1 MQKFKKILIVCPE
14 GAVTGG
20 PEALHQLA
28 AHMNSLG
35 LPAFMCYV
43 PFDKPANA
51 PKPYERYNTQSAP
64 YEDAEGNFILF
75 PEIEPMP
82 ALKVKHA
89 TAALWWLSL
98 ENFLERRHTS
108 KIHDKLRYF
117 KRMVQGRRPLG
128 GASKLKSLLHFSQTE
143 HATQYLRS
151 CGIEPI
157 PLIDSINED
166 FLTDRYLDRIDHKKN
181 IVLYNPTKGWNVTRD
196 LIAAYPELNF
206 VPVKGLNR
214 EQLSERLYEAKI
226 YMDFGH
232 HPGRDRMPREA
243 AMHGCALISG
253 ILGSAGNDIDL
264 PIPKTYKLD
273 SATPDFVN
281 NFGELVMDMMQNFP
295 QHYANFAS
303 YRKWVQNEPTV
314 FKQQIYDYFCK

>member
-1 MQKFKKILIVCPE
+1 MKKFNKILIVCPE

-28 AHMNSLG
+28 AHMNSFG

-43 PFDKPANA
+43 PFDKPSNA
-51 PKPYERYNTQSAP
+51 PKPYVRYNTQSAP
-64 YEDAEGNFILF
+64 YEDAKGNFIIF

-108 KIHDKLRYF
+108 KIHDKLRNF
-117 KRMVQGRRPLG
+117 KRIDQERRPLG
-128 GASKLKSLLHFSQTE
+128 GATKLKSLLHFSQTE

-166 FLTDRYLDRIDHKKN
+166 FLTDRYLSRTDHKKN
-181 IVLYNPTKGWNVTRD
+181 IILYNPTKGWKVTRK
-196 LIAAYPELNF
+196 LIKDYPQLNF
-206 VPVKGLNR
+206 VPIKGLNR

-226 YMDFGH
+226 YIDFGH

-243 AMHGCALISG
+243 AMHGCTLISG
-253 ILGSAGNDIDL
+253 VLGSAGNEVDL
-264 PIPKTYKLD
+264 PIPKVYKLD
-273 SATPDFVN
+273 SAAPDFVN
-281 NFGELVMDMMQNFP
+281 RFGVLVADMMQNFP
-295 QHYANFAS
+295 QHHSNFS
-303 YRKWVQNEPTV
+303 NYRKWIQNEPAV
-314 FKQQIYDYFCK
+314 FKQQIYDYFLK

>member
-1 MQKFKKILIVCPE
+1 MEKFNKILIVCPE

-28 AHMNSLG
+28 AHMNSFG
-35 LPAFMCYV
+35 LPAYMCYL
-43 PFDKPANA
+43 PFEKTADA
-51 PKPYERYNTQSAP
+51 PKPYERYKTESTP
-64 YEDAEGNFILF
+64 YEDAEGNLIIF
-75 PEIEPMP
+75 PEIEPML

-89 TAALWWLSL
+89 RAALWWLSL

-108 KIHDKLRYF
+108 KIHDKLRYL
-117 KRMVQGRRPLG
+117 KRMLQGRRPLG
-128 GASKLKSLLHFSQTE
+128 GATKLRSLLHFSQTE

-166 FLTDRYLDRIDHKKN
+166 FLTDKYLDSIDQKKD
-181 IVLYNPTKGWNVTRD
+181 IVLYNPIKGWNITRN
-196 LIAAYPELNF
+196 LIKAYPNLNF

-214 EQLSERLYEAKI
+214 EALSKRLYEAKI
-226 YMDFGH
+226 YIDFGH

-253 ILGSAGNDIDL
+253 VLGTAGNDIDL
-264 PIPKTYKLD
+264 PIPKAYKLD
-273 SATPDFVN
+273 SATPDFVER
-281 NFGELVMDMMQNFP
+281 FGDLVADMMQNF
-295 QHYANFAS
+295 QQYYSDFAD
-303 YRKWVQNEPTV
+303 YREWVLNEPAV
-314 FKQQIYDYFCK
+314 FKKQIYDYFCK

>member
-1 MQKFKKILIVCPE
+1 MQKFNKILIVCPE

-28 AHMNSLG
+28 AHMNSFE
-35 LPAFMCYV
+35 LPAYMCYV
-43 PFDKPANA
+43 PFDKPANP

-64 YEDAEGNFILF
+64 YEDIEGNFIIF
-75 PEIEPMP
+75 PEIEPIP
-82 ALKVKHA
+82 ALRVKHA
-89 TAALWWLSL
+89 KAALWWLSL

-117 KRMVQGRRPLG
+117 KRMIQGRRPLG
-128 GASKLKSLLHFSQTE
+128 GATKLRSLLHFSQTE

-166 FLTDRYLDRIDHKKN
+166 FLTDRYLDRIDHKKDV
-181 IVLYNPTKGWNVTRD
+181 VLYNPTKGWKVTRN
-196 LIAAYPELNF
+196 LIKAYPQLNF
-206 VPVKGLNR
+206 VPIKGLNR
-214 EQLSERLYEAKI
+214 EQLSQRLYEAKI
-226 YMDFGH
+226 YIDFGH

-243 AMHGCALISG
+243 AMHGCSLISG

-264 PIPKTYKLD
+264 PIPKSYKLD
-273 SATPDFVN
+273 SASPDFVKR
-281 NFGELVMDMMQNFP
+281 FGDLVQDMTMNFP
-295 QHYANFAS
+295 QHYANFAN
-303 YRKWVQNEPTV
+303 YRKWLQNEPTV
-314 FKQQIYDYFCK
+314 FKQQIHDYFCK